1 MYKANVNLFSLYL
14 FCKNLID
21 QNRKN
26 KLFKLVK
33 NSKKQETAV
42 CALYKVLIVTEI
54 DIKIMK
60 NHETDYDNE
69 NDLHTYGKKLINIIL
84 Y

>member
-60 NHETDYDNE
+60 TTKPTTITKT
-69 NDLHTYGKKLINIIL
+69 TYIL
-84 Y
+84 TEKN